1 MYIASWERHFYLL
14 SPFKLQ
20 LFQPIQT
27 CFICWLTL
35 KVIFIKFIKTYSSVN
50 YSVYWTGCWLQEQ
63 KAGLGLYLETFLFWS
78 YALTGEEFSIPFLF
92 SIDPAGKVVER
103 RKQIKIEKE
112 NHFVQYQPKYHPWLE
127 KKGSWTF
134 CGHKPC
140 WACLLSFK
148 YFTCWK
154 LCLQVKLTVSPL
166 PTLSTSDK
174 LWCTFGETSHRAQ
187 LNEGVIICDPPDMI
201 PPTPKGQGKEI
212 LLPAK
217 HRKRKNM
224 NHCF

>member
-1 MYIASWERHFYLL
+1 M
-14 SPFKLQ
+14 
-20 LFQPIQT
+20 
-27 CFICWLTL
+27 LTTRT
-35 KVIFIKFIKTYSSVN
+35 KG
-50 YSVYWTGCWLQEQ
+50 W
-63 KAGLGLYLETFLFWS
+63 AGLVSRDIFVLILCTDRGGVFDTILIQHRPSWKS
-78 YALTGEEFSIPFLF
+78 GRKI
-92 SIDPAGKVVER
+92 R

-154 LCLQVKLTVSPL
+154 LGLQVKLTVSPL